1 MGGGMGSE
9 GGGKVGEGRVWRAA
23 PGGDMDGGWAEAE
36 GWDWYQEGR
45 WVEAWEVR
53 VEGGSEGKLERRM
66 G

>member
-1 MGGGMGSE
+1 
-9 GGGKVGEGRVWRAA
+9 
-23 PGGDMDGGWAEAE
+23 MDGGWVEVE
-36 GWDWYQEGR
+36 GWDWYREGR